1 LGVSEHSMMARVRAH
16 AHFVHR
22 FLRAYVLR
30 GAIRRYYSI
39 GDSHSGTLGR
49 EGFVVLHVG
58 PVTAFRAGK
67 QGELVRLISR
77 RMLGNRGARPPRWLV
92 RLAIRRRDCVLLFFG
107 EIDVRAHFSDRWKEY
122 GSVQELARFLAGRLA
137 TQASELHRFTNARV
151 GIASVTPAA
160 EFEGDSA
167 LPTRGSID
175 ERVLWTRLM
184 NSALADACRALGLPF
199 VDTFSTYADEGGRL
213 LPRVSD
219 GTVHIRQDQADEMAD
234 SYRRAFSD

>member
-1 LGVSEHSMMARVRAH
+1 MMVRVWAQ
-16 AHFVHR
+16 AQFVHR

-30 GAIRRYYSI
+30 GATRRYYSI

-49 EGFVVLHVG
+49 KGFVVLHVG

-77 RMLGNRGARPPRWLV
+77 RMLGNRGEHPPSWLV

-107 EIDVRAHFSDRWKEY
+107 EIDVRAHFSERWKEY
-122 GSVQELARFLAGRLA
+122 GSAEELARFLAERLA
-137 TQASELHRFTNARV
+137 TQASELHRFTMARV

-160 EFEGDSA
+160 EFEGDPA

-199 VDTFSTYADEGGRL
+199 VDTFSRYADEKGRL
-213 LPRVSD
+213 LSRLSD
-219 GTVHIRQDQADEMAD
+219 GSIHILADQADGLAE